1 MPEITPLPG
10 NADPLSPGWLRAL
23 EIIAGII
30 LVVLSFMVWG
40 FPLIAGLTFVFIFG
54 LALIVLGTMR
64 MGQGIFDQ
72 SLSGGI
78 RALLAILGIL
88 LVGIGLYAIAAP
100 LSGALAMIYFFAFAL
115 MLAGVD
121 RLALAGAGGQREE
134 SPSWA
139 RYFSIVAGIFAIL
152 AAFIVLFFPGF
163 GAALLFVIISI
174 AVLILGIELIVSG
187 IRGRG
192 ITPI

>member
-1 MPEITPLPG
+1 MPEITPGTVGQL
-10 NADPLSPGWLRAL
+10 LPGWLRAL
-23 EIIAGII
+23 EIIAGMI
-30 LVVLSFMVWG
+30 LVVLSVMVWG

-54 LALIVLGTMR
+54 LALFVLGTMR
-64 MGQGIFDQ
+64 MGQGVFDQ
-72 SLSGGI
+72 SLSGGM
-78 RALLAILGIL
+78 RALLVILGIL

-100 LSGALAMIYFFAFAL
+100 LGGALTMIYFFAFAL

-121 RLALAGAGGQREE
+121 RLALAGAGRQGPEL
-134 SPSWA
+134 PSWV
-139 RYFSIVAGIFAIL
+139 RYFSILAGIFAII

-174 AVLILGIELIVSG
+174 AVLILGMELIVSG
-187 IRGRG
+187 IRGRE

>member
-1 MPEITPLPG
+1 MPEI
-10 NADPLSPGWLRAL
+10 NPLSANAGEPLPGWLRAL

-40 FPLIAGLTFVFIFG
+40 FPIIAGLTVVFIFG

-64 MGQGIFDQ
+64 MGEGIFDQ
-72 SLSGGI
+72 ALTSGM
-78 RALLAILGIL
+78 RALLVLLGIL

-100 LSGALAMIYFFAFAL
+100 LGGALTMIYFFAFAL

-121 RLALAGAGGQREE
+121 RLALAGGGRQGPEL
-134 SPSWA
+134 PSWA
-139 RYFSIVAGIFAIL
+139 RYFSIIAGIFAII
-152 AAFIVLFFPGF
+152 AAFIVLIFPGF

-174 AVLILGIELIVSG
+174 AILILGIELIVSG
-187 IRGRG
+187 IRGQG